1 MNTTKSWQ
9 WTPTKHGKN
18 ANEHQQ
24 NKAWKLL
31 EIPIEHNKLMLIAT
45 TIKQAKDNNLSSK
58 LHVLELLITLLYMEN
73 EKGGEEKGG
82 DFAFVTP
89 LETKN

>member
-1 MNTTKSWQ
+1 
-9 WTPTKHGKN
+9 
-18 ANEHQQ
+18 
-24 NKAWKLL
+24 
-31 EIPIEHNKLMLIAT
+31 MLIAT